1 MYSLNSK
8 NVQASQVDGLF
19 QMNLLSCAITYCVF
33 IMIIVVAVLVAKLHP
48 IL

>member
-19 QMNLLSCAITYCVF
+19 QMNLLSCAIIYCVF